1 MHAWV
6 SPMSPCTE
14 KSRIYSPK
22 MLLEKTFRI
31 APVGSVMM
39 SPLSQRLT
47 NQLQLPSRVLCHLHS
62 VFPANCEKHLGILC
76 MISLVLTGLVGEG
89 QSNHRLEHSYCFLF
103 FFVLFVYC
111 SVSLTEKV
119 PFHRGTS

>member
-62 VFPANCEKHLGILC
+62 VFPANCGKHLGILC
-76 MISLVLTGLVGEG
+76 MISLVLTGWGWGRGKVITDLNIRTVFWF
-89 QSNHRLEHSYCFLF
+89 FLF
-103 FFVLFVYC
+103 CLFIVL
-111 SVSLTEKV
+111 SA
-119 PFHRGTS
+119 